1 MSGARFVR
9 LDRSVTASRT
19 SDVPAAEPVLAKAR
33 HENFP
38 VALRVLPRTLRR
50 RLEAIYGFAR
60 LVDDIGDELPGD
72 REAALDW
79 LEDDLRRAFRGEAEH
94 PLLQRVTVLARET
107 GVGDEPF
114 RRLIEANRID
124 QRKATYATWDELAEY
139 CVYSANPVGELVLAS
154 LGAATPE
161 RVRLSD
167 DVCTALQL
175 AEHLQDVP
183 EDLDR
188 GRVYM
193 PADELERFGVTDL
206 RRPLPH
212 EFVVFECARGRGLL
226 ASGTP
231 LVASLRGAGRLA
243 VAAYVGGGVA
253 AFDALEA
260 GGRFAGNRARAA
272 ATWKVLRAA
281 R

>member
-124 QRKATYATWDELAEY
+124 QRKTAYATWDELAEY

-206 RRPLPH
+206 RSPLPH
-212 EFVVFECARGRGLL
+212 EFVAFECARGRGLL

>member
-1 MSGARFVR
+1 
-9 LDRSVTASRT
+9 VTVAVATEQPDAS
-19 SDVPAAEPVLAKAR
+19 AVLAKAQ

-38 VALRVLPRTLRR
+38 VALRILPRTLRR

-60 LVDDIGDELPGD
+60 LVDDIGDDLDGD
-72 REAALDW
+72 RDAALDR
-79 LEDDLRRAFRGEAEH
+79 LEVDLHRAFAGDAEQ
-94 PLLQRVTVLARET
+94 PLLQHVAEFTRET
-107 GVGDEPF
+107 GASEEPF
-114 RRLIEANRID
+114 LRLIEANRLD
-124 QRKATYATWDELAEY
+124 QRKSAYANWDELARY
-139 CVYSANPVGELVLAS
+139 CTLSANPVGELVLIAV
-154 LGAATPE
+154 GQATPD
-161 RVRLSD
+161 RIRRSD

-206 RRPLPH
+206 RQPLPH
-212 EFVVFECARGRGLL
+212 DFVAFEAERGRALL
-226 ASGTP
+226 ASGVP
-231 LVASLRGAGRLA
+231 LVASLRGAGKLA
-243 VAAYVGGGVA
+243 VAAYVGGGLA
-253 AFDALEA
+253 AFAALER
-260 GGRFAGNRARAA
+260 GGRFAGGRERAA